1 MADENDPFAGLSR
14 RELRELRERLDQ
26 AEAAHDAKDDAPTT
40 ALPHLRDDDGSPDE
54 AATTM
59 LPQQGVEGGSP
70 DEAATT
76 ALPQQPGSSDENT
89 TRSPADDGSTAA
101 AGANAATADV
111 AGGAW
116 AGAAGAEDAATP
128 PMGTPVATT
137 NANGDGSGDGS
148 GGGSGDVDDDS
159 GRRWTKRHTKRTI
172 IIAGIVLLVCAAWLG
187 IRALMVKGDLEAAQ
201 RIVSHV
207 QQEPD
212 SMEASLPVLG
222 EYAGSAAS
230 VKWDPVWRI
239 AEFIPWAGPNLKGV
253 RLASETLDV
262 ATNDLAVPALAEMNS
277 NSEDPVL
284 ERLLPILSDVQP
296 DITSLAGAVEGVADS
311 GSLIAPVRSGVDLV
325 NGVLQMAEP
334 AIGVAP
340 GLLGA
345 EEPKNYLLVF
355 MNNAESVGLA
365 GSAASQTLISVD
377 SGNLEITAQA
387 SSGDFMEGQAVDVD
401 VDESALTL
409 YTDYLRTHVNTTPS
423 RPDFPTMAELTRAFW
438 NRDIGDQQIDGVVA
452 IDPIALGYILE
463 ATGPIHIEE
472 TGDTMS
478 SANAVQLLL
487 SDAYSTYT
495 PEVADA
501 FFANVAAQVFDKI
514 ATADF
519 DMLTMASSL
528 SRGIDQGSVLF
539 HSFEE
544 ETQSFIADERVSGI
558 LPTDNDETSTVGVYF
573 RDESAS
579 KIDYYMKSNID
590 VTQTCSEGGS
600 TFDVATTL
608 HLDVDQAAVNVLPDY
623 VKSQTWGSSQFRT
636 AVYVYG
642 PPGTTLDEV
651 SFEGRQVEVMDEGID
666 DLGRPV
672 AWFWTYLAP
681 TELASVNATF
691 SGDGEFGPAA
701 LWSTPMVNATTGA
714 VDACGTE

>member
-26 AEAAHDAKDDAPTT
+26 AEAAHEVNDDAPTT
-40 ALPHLRDDDGSPDE
+40 ALPHLGDDGG
-54 AATTM
+54 
-59 LPQQGVEGGSP
+59 QP

-76 ALPQQPGSSDENT
+76 ALPQQEPGSLDESAADAGADARAGAGAGAGAGADADAPT
-89 TRSPADDGSTAA
+89 PALGTPAATAGTGGTAA
-101 AGANAATADV
+101 AG
-111 AGGAW
+111 
-116 AGAAGAEDAATP
+116 
-128 PMGTPVATT
+128 
-137 NANGDGSGDGS
+137 DGSDDGT
-148 GGGSGDVDDDS
+148 GGDVGTTSDDES
-159 GRRWTKRHTKRTI
+159 GRRWTKRHTKRTL
-172 IIAGIVLLVCAAWLG
+172 IIALIVVIICGAWLG

-277 NSEDPVL
+277 DSEDPVL

-296 DITSLAGAVEGVADS
+296 NITSLAGAVEGVADS

-365 GSAASQTLISVD
+365 GSAASQTLMSVD

-387 SSGDFMEGQAVDVD
+387 SSANFEEGTAVDVD
-401 VDESALTL
+401 VPQSALDL
-409 YTDYLRTHVNTTPS
+409 YTDYLRTYVNTTPS

-452 IDPIALGYILE
+452 IDPIALSYILD

-487 SDAYSTYT
+487 SDVYT
-495 PEVADA
+495 RWNSYEDPEIVDA
-501 FFANVAAQVFDKI
+501 FFASVAAQVFDKI

-528 SRGIDQGSVLF
+528 SRGIDQGSLLF
-539 HSFEE
+539 HSFDD

-558 LPTDNDETSTVGVYF
+558 LPTDNEETSTVGVFF

-590 VTQTCSEGGS
+590 VTQTCSDDS
-600 TFDVATTL
+600 SSFDVATTL
-608 HLDVDQAAVNVLPDY
+608 HLDIDQASADALPDY
-623 VKSQTWGSSQFRT
+623 VTSNTPGWAPTRFRT

-651 SFEGRQVEVMDEGID
+651 TVEGNEVEVRSEDID

-672 AWFWTYLAP
+672 ALVWVYLNP
-681 TELASVNATF
+681 TELATVDATF
-691 SGDGEFGPAA
+691 SGQGEFGPAD

-714 VDACGTE
+714 VDGCGTE